1 MCRAMCLGCLY
12 AAVHL
17 VEFFPMNA
25 LLFRKFRP
33 VLRACMH
40 AWKHGQ
46 HSLPAICQCSFAGAG
61 WQDSDGARIGSASA
75 RAVATACKGCHI
87 LRGTCAGISQLEL
100 FTAAVQECARSSSS
114 YSSSYIAVGLC
125 FLMRFQCCWVSCV
138 LDASPGRHRKVC
150 TIKTA
155 VAAFVGCKRYC

>member
-1 MCRAMCLGCLY
+1 MCRAMCFGCLV

-46 HSLPAICQCSFAGAG
+46 HLHSLPAICQCSFAGAG
-61 WQDSDGARIGSASA
+61 WQDSDGACIGSASA
-75 RAVATACKGCHI
+75 RAVARACKGCHI
-87 LRGTCAGISQLEL
+87 LRGT
-100 FTAAVQECARSSSS
+100 
-114 YSSSYIAVGLC
+114 
-125 FLMRFQCCWVSCV
+125 
-138 LDASPGRHRKVC
+138 
-150 TIKTA
+150 
-155 VAAFVGCKRYC
+155 